1 MKTWDEIINK
11 ALLGSE
17 KASLTPDD
25 IPSDISDEFVVTTS
39 PDREENFLKL
49 SSLAYQYRQ
58 SGARALN
65 VSTITQPAASPE
77 DKSYCA
83 PRANEILKTLLEEDI
98 AVLLEV
104 WLQMCAGKNVLAH
117 PEMIPA
123 LLDIAQQEKDLRPL
137 IKAVTGKRGEWLC
150 SLNPQWSFAARHAD
164 NKTTWDDGTAEERKE
179 LLLSLRNV
187 NPEEGRQLLE
197 ASWATEG
204 ANEKVAFLEI
214 LKTNLSASDLPWLES
229 LKEKGQRVNA
239 AILALL
245 KSIPSSTVVREYQA
259 VLSKCFSIKTG
270 KALLGMI
277 SKTELIVD
285 QSFEFP
291 ELIFRTGI
299 EKLSSDKNVSDHQY
313 ILSQVIMSVPPSFWT
328 EHLQRS
334 PAELVALFQK
344 EKQTAF
350 YLPALAVSATRFNNA
365 DWIKT
370 ILDKGD
376 KDILSSVLTRLIAG
390 LAEKDRDQYAL
401 KFFEAEPPGIIQLM
415 LHGSYEWSL
424 DLAKTILKY
433 TAGEVYQYNKQFYRL
448 AVAHIPTGILEQLDS
463 FTPDDSQRQAYW
475 NNQRD
480 ELARLLTLKQQTLQ
494 SFNA

>member
-1 MKTWDEIINK
+1 MKKWDEIINK

-17 KASLTPDD
+17 KAPLTADD
-25 IPSDISDEFVVTTS
+25 IPSDIADEFVITTS
-39 PDREENFLKL
+39 PDKEENFLKI
-49 SSLAYQYRQ
+49 SALAYQYRQ

-65 VSTITQPAASPE
+65 VSTIGQPAAAPE
-77 DKSYCA
+77 DKTYCA
-83 PRANEILKTLLEEDI
+83 ARANDILKTLLEENI

-104 WLQMCAGKNVLAH
+104 WLQMCAGKNVLAY
-117 PEMIPA
+117 PEIIPA
-123 LLDIAQQEKDLRPL
+123 LLDVARQDKDLRPL

-150 SLNPQWSFAARHAD
+150 NLNPQWNFFVPQAD
-164 NKTTWDDGTAEERKE
+164 NKTTWDNGTADERKE
-179 LLLSLRNV
+179 LLLHLRNV

-214 LKTNLSASDLPWLES
+214 LKTNLSPADLPWLEG

-245 KSIPSSTVVREYQA
+245 KSIHSSTVVREYQA

-277 SKTELIVD
+277 SKTELVID

-291 ELIFRTGI
+291 ESIFKTGI
-299 EKLSSDKNVSDHQY
+299 EKLSSDKNISDHQY

-334 PAELVALFQK
+334 AAELVALFQK

-350 YLPALAVSATRFNNA
+350 YLPALAISATRVN
-365 DWIKT
+365 DTEWIQT

-376 KDILSSVLTRLIAG
+376 KDIISSVLTRLIAG
-390 LAEKDRDQYAL
+390 LAKKDRDQYAL
-401 KFFEAEPPGIIQLM
+401 KYFEEEPSGIIQLM
-415 LHGSYEWSL
+415 LHGNHEWSF
-424 DLAKTILKY
+424 DLARKILKY
-433 TAGEVYQYNKQFYRL
+433 TAREVYQYNKQFYRL
-448 AVAHIPTGILEQLDS
+448 AVAHIPTGMLDQLGS
-463 FTPDDSQRQAYW
+463 FTPDEAQRQAYW